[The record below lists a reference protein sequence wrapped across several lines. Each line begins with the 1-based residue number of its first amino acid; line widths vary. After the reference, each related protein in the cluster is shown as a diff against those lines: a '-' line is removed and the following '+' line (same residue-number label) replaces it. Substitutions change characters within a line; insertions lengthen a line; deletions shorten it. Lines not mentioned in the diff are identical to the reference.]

1 MAIVIPQQK
10 VDKLKISSIENTVF
24 FKGEIIS
31 LNPENALKPIF
42 ENIRKQMDNNSIKE
56 IIFDISKLIFI
67 NSSGISCFVDF
78 ILDLSSNEKLLIKTD
93 LKKPYQERAINVFKS
108 LNDKCVELIK

>member
-1 MAIVIPQQK
+1 MPIIIPQQK
-10 VDKLKISSIENTVF
+10 LDKLKVSSEGNTVF

-31 LNPENALKPIF
+31 LNPESALKPIF
-42 ENIRKQMDNNSIKE
+42 ESIRKQMNKESIKE
-56 IIFDISKLIFI
+56 ILFDISKLIFM

-78 ILDLSSNEKLLIKTD
+78 ILDLSPNEKLLIKTD

-108 LNDKCVELIK
+108 LNDKSVELIK